1 MSSPSLLVEFEVRER
16 QAEQARKFRQAE
28 MEGRVRGSRRAQGR
42 RLPLMT
48 VLKSL
53 VTFFT

>member
-1 MSSPSLLVEFEVRER
+1 MYNPLLLVELKVKER
-16 QAEQARKFRQAE
+16 QAEQARWFQQAQR
-28 MEGRVRGSRRAQGR
+28 EGRVRPSRRSQGR

-53 VTFFT
+53 VTFFI